1 MPRNLEWYELNE
13 QRSWPLADQATLI
26 DDSGQRLPH
35 QLLADINVWFP
46 DSLGEYV
53 YLGAITVGPSIATI
67 TLIGT
72 GAGTPPVAAVSI
84 SGDIDPYRHYALEAL
99 YPGVGGW
106 VVFGSGLKERVTRS
120 YRFSTSEQ
128 SILIPHV
135 ARKYTPALMPTI
147 GSLNSLTALSG
158 IVRLKGGDD
167 IEIVKESREINE
179 IVRDVAVIRLKSKP
193 EIDTG
198 DNLLEKYAGPC
209 GQRPESNNC
218 GGTPPLEFINSVAP
232 DCCGNLTIEF
242 RGCANVIFVQNE
254 SCSVAVGCQLGL
266 GDACVTPDR
275 LPDDDGNLP
284 NTYDNPC
291 DTATT
296 SEESSL
302 TEDAS
307 VQTSG
312 ELIKSRPATV
322 LPEHLDY
329 RLPYVEDFSSRSM
342 PDYRTVHGK
351 FEVVAD
357 GELPIYGGFSPQS
370 SPGGRNLMVW
380 KKGLPQTPD
389 WTVYYKKLVLHF
401 SMRLGHHG
409 VLHTGGLMLNYNELR
424 QTGWAVE
431 LDHEG
436 TFTGTKG
443 LRIAYYKG
451 SNSTTFAF
459 IPIRNLSP
467 DIQYRLEVSVL
478 PDESIPETGWI
489 SGRLTNSEPVD
500 SPTYVNELIKPL
512 MVSNFGDGKGLF
524 GFQAYRSQLQFNR
537 LHVDNVEAT

>member
-13 QRSWPLADQATLI
+13 QRSWPLGDQASLI
-26 DDSGQRLPH
+26 DDNGERLPH

-46 DSLGEYV
+46 NILGDYV
-53 YLGAITVGPSIATI
+53 FLGAITVGPSIATI
-67 TLIGT
+67 TLLGT
-72 GAGTPPVAAVSI
+72 GAGTPPVAAVSV
-84 SGDIDPYRHYALEAL
+84 SGDIEPYVHYALEPL

-120 YRFSTSEQ
+120 YRFSTQEQ

-135 ARKYTPALMPTI
+135 ARKYAPALMPTI
-147 GSLNSLTALSG
+147 GSLNSITALSG

-167 IEIVKESREINE
+167 IEIVKESREIND

-198 DNLLEKYAGPC
+198 ENLLEKYAGPC

-218 GGTPPLEFINSVAP
+218 GGTPPIEFINSVTP
-232 DCCGNLTIEF
+232 DCCGNITIEF

-291 DTATT
+291 DTAET
-296 SEESSL
+296 SSL
-302 TEDAS
+302 VEEES
-307 VQTSG
+307 VQTSVT
-312 ELIKSRPATV
+312 STPAKV
-322 LPEHLDY
+322 LPENLDY

-342 PDYRTVHGK
+342 PDYRVVHGK
-351 FEVVAD
+351 FDIVAD
-357 GELPIYGGFSPQS
+357 GELPIFGGFSPQS
-370 SPGGRNLMVW
+370 SFGGRSLLVW

-389 WTVYYKKLVLHF
+389 WTLYYKKVTLHF
-401 SMRLGHHG
+401 SMVKGALG
-409 VLHTGGLMLNYNELR
+409 VLHCGGLMFGYTELR

-451 SNSTTFAF
+451 STSTTFAF
-459 IPIRNLSP
+459 VPIRNLSP
-467 DIQYRLEVSVL
+467 NVQYKLELEIL
-478 PDESIPETGWI
+478 PDERIPETAWI
-489 SGRLTNSEPVD
+489 SGRLSNNAAID
-500 SPTYVNELIKPL
+500 STLYVNELIKPL
-512 MVSNFGDGKGLF
+512 VISNFDNKGLL
-524 GFQAYRSQLQFNR
+524 GMQAYRSQLQFNR
-537 LHVDNVEAT
+537 LHVDNVEVSE